1 MIGAKLLLGEKMQAT
16 NTTIN
21 YAILAFAGLVMG
33 AAFAMAPG
41 LTDADILAEHIGYM
55 LRVTARLAFGLL
67 LIAYIARPLTE
78 LLRSPN
84 AVLRHRRYLGLAVAL
99 VMTVHFAYVCAYL
112 ITSGENLDWLTGVF
126 GGAAFVLLWLM
137 AATSSNAARFKLGVA
152 WHRLH
157 GFGMHYVW
165 LIFMQTF
172 VGVALTTDSSWA
184 LAMSA
189 LGMVALSVRLA
200 AWVAQRFRRTA

>member
-1 MIGAKLLLGEKMQAT
+1 MQVT
-16 NTTIN
+16 NTTVN
-21 YAILAFAGLVMG
+21 YGILTFAVLVM
-33 AAFAMAPG
+33 ATAFAMAPG
-41 LTDADILAEHIGYM
+41 LTSANLLAEHIGYM

-67 LIAYIARPLTE
+67 LVAYIARPLTE

-84 AVLRHRRYLGLAVAL
+84 ALLRHRRYLGLAVAL
-99 VMTVHFAYVCAYL
+99 VMTVHFAYVCTYL

-126 GGAAFVLLWLM
+126 GGAAFVVLWLM
-137 AATSSNAARFKLGVA
+137 AATSSNTARFKLGVA

-200 AWVAQRFRRTA
+200 AWVAQRLRRTA